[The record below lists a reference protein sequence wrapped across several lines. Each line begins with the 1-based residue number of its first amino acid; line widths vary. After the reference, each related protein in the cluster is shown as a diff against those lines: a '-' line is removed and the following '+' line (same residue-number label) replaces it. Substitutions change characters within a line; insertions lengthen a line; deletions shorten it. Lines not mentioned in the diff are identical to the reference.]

1 MGIKKNSSSQGIGKT
16 SKSIKA
22 KNGGEARANQPKKQK
37 FDDIGG
43 FNDDSLKLDKP
54 QLIWQVVASIPKGKV
69 ASYGQI
75 ANLAG
80 LPGYARYVGTT
91 LSRLPAGTKLPWHR
105 VVNAALK
112 IAERSGTRMLEQ
124 RKRLEA
130 EGVVLINGKV
140 LKQHRWE
147 L

>member
-1 MGIKKNSSSQGIGKT
+1 MGIKKNNSNQGISKT
-16 SKSIKA
+16 SKSKKN
-22 KNGGEARANQPKKQK
+22 KNGGEARANQPKKQN
-37 FDDIGG
+37 FDDIEG

-112 IAERSGTRMLEQ
+112 IAERGGTRMLEQ
-124 RKRLEA
+124 RKRLDA